1 MKSSSAAHGSP
12 VTDQLEKIHETFKTL
27 NEGAV
32 ATYIPELAHAN
43 PDWFGI
49 ALVTASGHVYEAGDS
64 GQAFTIQSIS
74 KPFVYG
80 IALEDSTRTD
90 VMARVGIEPTGDVF
104 NAISLE
110 PGTGRPRN
118 PMINAGAIATTG
130 LVGGKLL
137 QTRSKRIL
145 DSLSAFAGRPLAL
158 DEAVY
163 RSESETGHRNRAIGH
178 MLRNFDILKEPPD
191 PVVDLYFQQ
200 CSVSVN
206 CRDLATMAATLANR
220 GVNPVTGRQAL
231 RGEYVESVLGVMGS
245 CGMYDYAGEWMYR
258 VGMPAKSGVSG
269 GIIAVL
275 PGHLGIAVYSPRLD
289 PHGNSVR
296 GIRVCEELSRVMN
309 LHLLTA
315 SHGQASVIRLRYDA
329 TQVSSNRMRSPADA
343 AVLREHGAVIKA
355 FQLQG
360 QLTFSSAEAVVN
372 EALAQLASTRCL
384 ILDLKHVPDA
394 NESASRLFFRL
405 LRRVA
410 QAGRQ
415 LVFTHVAHCTALRRY
430 LRIKLGAEFET
441 SFAAFDDSDLALE
454 WCEDIVL
461 RQHGV
466 PAWDPAQ
473 ATDHY
478 DIFDGLDEAEVTHLR
493 GLLQRRRYAAGDVVV
508 TVGGP
513 ADELFLLH
521 TGRASVT
528 ITPSDHVAKRL
539 AAFSPGMAFGEMA
552 MLDRSPRS
560 TSVIADTDL
569 VCDVLSVAE
578 FDRLDEAAPHI
589 KIVILR
595 NLADGLS
602 RKLRQAVRENSVLGR

>member
-1 MKSSSAAHGSP
+1 MKSSSATHGSP

-27 NEGAV
+27 NDGAV

-49 ALVTASGHVYEAGDS
+49 ALVTASGHVYEVGDS

-80 IALEDSTRTD
+80 MALEDSTRTD

-145 DSLSAFAGRPLAL
+145 DSLSAFAGRPLVI

-178 MLRNFDILKEPPD
+178 MLRNFDILREAPD
-191 PVVDLYFQQ
+191 PVVDLYFKQ
-200 CSVSVN
+200 CSVSVT

-289 PHGNSVR
+289 PHGNSAR
-296 GIRVCEELSRVMN
+296 GIRVCEELSRLMN

-329 TQVSSNRMRSPADA
+329 TQVSSNRLRSPAAA
-343 AVLREHGAVIKA
+343 AVLRDHGAEIKA

-360 QLTFSSAEAVVN
+360 HLSFSSGELVVN
-372 EALAQLASTRCL
+372 EALAHLDSTQCL
-384 ILDLKHVPDA
+384 ILDLKHVPEM
-394 NESASRLFFRL
+394 NESAGRL
-405 LRRVA
+405 LYQLLLRLR
-410 QAGRQ
+410 QEGRH
-415 LVFTHVAHCTALRRY
+415 LIFTHAAQCSSLRRY
-430 LRIKLGAEFET
+430 LKIKLGAEFEG
-441 SFAAFDDSDLALE
+441 SYRAFDDSDLALE
-454 WCEDIVL
+454 WCEDIIL
-461 RQHGV
+461 RRHGAT
-466 PAWDPAQ
+466 PCDPSHTTEDYEIFAGLS
-473 ATDHY
+473 ATDIKVMRSH
-478 DIFDGLDEAEVTHLR
+478 F
-493 GLLQRRRYAAGDVVV
+493 QRRHYRAGEVVV
-508 TVGGP
+508 TAGGP
-513 ADELFLLH
+513 ADELFLVH
-521 TGRASVT
+521 AGRASVT

-539 AAFSPGMAFGEMA
+539 AAFSPGMVFGEMA
-552 MLDRSPRS
+552 ILDRSPRS
-560 TSVIADTDL
+560 ASVVADTDL
-569 VCDVLSVAE
+569 ICDVLAVAD
-578 FDRLDEAAPHI
+578 FDRLDATAPQI
-589 KIVILR
+589 KILILR
-595 NLADGLS
+595 NLAEGLS
-602 RKLRQAVRENSVLGR
+602 RKLRRALRENSVLGR